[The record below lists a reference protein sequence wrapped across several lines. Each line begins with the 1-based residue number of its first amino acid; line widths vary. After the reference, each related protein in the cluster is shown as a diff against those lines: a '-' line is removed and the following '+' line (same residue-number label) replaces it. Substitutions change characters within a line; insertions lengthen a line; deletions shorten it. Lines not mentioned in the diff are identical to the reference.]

1 MKRLSVREVRM
12 SLADLERV
20 LREEGEVV
28 ITKRGRPIA
37 RVLPVPAPPTMPS
50 HADFRATMPRMKVG
64 SEHYVRADR
73 DER

>member
-1 MKRLSVREVRM
+1 MRKLSVREVRAA
-12 SLADLERV
+12 LPHLERV
-20 LREEGEVV
+20 LREQGELV

-37 RVLPVPAPPTMPS
+37 RVLPIAAAAMPS
-50 HADFRATMPRMKVG
+50 HADFRATMPRVRVG